1 VKDRWYFWKPIVYGL
16 LTYTEA
22 NEMDLNQLIEAC
34 FAINY
39 KNELEVEASKKA
51 SKR

>member
-1 VKDRWYFWKPIVYGL
+1 
-16 LTYTEA
+16 
-22 NEMDLNQLIEAC
+22 MDLNQLIEAC